1 MKRGPQERGSV
12 SVELAVLAPVLLAL
26 LAFIVAAGRAQV
38 ARAAVADAARSAARD
53 ASLSRDAVTA
63 EAVADDEARRSLAEQ
78 DINCTSVA
86 VDVDTSA
93 MQAPLG
99 QSGDITV
106 TITCTV
112 GMGDLLVPGLPG
124 SIDVNA
130 SFSSP
135 VDAFRE
141 R

>member
-1 MKRGPQERGSV
+1 MNPGPQERGSV

-38 ARAAVADAARSAARD
+38 ARAVVADAARSAARD

-63 EAVADDEARRSLAEQ
+63 NAVADEGARRDLAEQ
-78 DINCTSVA
+78 DVNCTSVSI
-86 VDVDTSA
+86 DVDASA
-93 MQAPLG
+93 MQAPLS

-124 SIDVNA
+124 SIDVKA
-130 SFSSP
+130 TFSSP

>member
-1 MKRGPQERGSV
+1 MNRTLDDRGSV
-12 SVELAVLAPVLLAL
+12 SVELAVLAPVLLL
-26 LAFIVAAGRAQV
+26 LLSFVVVAGRAQI
-38 ARAAVADAARSAARD
+38 ARSAVAEAARSAARD
-53 ASLSRDAVTA
+53 ASLSRDAATA
-63 EAVADDEARRSLAEQ
+63 MAVAEDGARDSLLAQ
-78 DINCTSVA
+78 DLHCASVT

-106 TITCTV
+106 AITCTV
-112 GMGDLLVPGLPG
+112 AMGDLLAPGLPG
-124 SIDVNA
+124 SIDVDA

>member
-1 MKRGPQERGSV
+1 MNPGPRERGSV

-26 LAFIVAAGRAQV
+26 FAFIVAAGRAQV

-63 EAVADDEARRSLAEQ
+63 TAVADEAARRDLAEQ
-78 DINCTSVA
+78 DINCTGVA
-86 VDVDTSA
+86 VEVDTSA
-93 MQAPLG
+93 MRAPLG
-99 QSGDITV
+99 QSGAITV
-106 TITCTV
+106 TITCAV

-130 SFSSP
+130 TFSSP